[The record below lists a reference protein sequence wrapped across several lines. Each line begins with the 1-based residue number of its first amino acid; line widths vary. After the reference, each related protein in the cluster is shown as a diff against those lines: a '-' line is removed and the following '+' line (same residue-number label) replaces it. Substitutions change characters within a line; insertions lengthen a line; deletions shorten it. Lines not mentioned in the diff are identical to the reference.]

1 MGRRDVKFVVLVFD
15 GPRPYYYRWSD
26 ELNTRVWVEQADVQ
40 HATQWDTWDSAA
52 DVADTIEGAIATEVY
67 Q

>member
-1 MGRRDVKFVVLVFD
+1 VFD